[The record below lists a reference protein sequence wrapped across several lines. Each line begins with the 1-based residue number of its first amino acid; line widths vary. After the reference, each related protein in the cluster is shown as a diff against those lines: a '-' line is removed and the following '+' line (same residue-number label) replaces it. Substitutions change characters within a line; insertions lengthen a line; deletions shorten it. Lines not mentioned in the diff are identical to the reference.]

1 MKFTYCMRCDTVC
14 DEEKNVCTVYGI
26 DAMRS
31 DGKVLSS
38 YADVF
43 FDRQQAECFVN
54 MCNEGKLALIHLSSV
69 IEDALA

>member
-26 DAMRS
+26 DAIRS

-38 YADVF
+38 YSDVF

-54 MCNEGKLALIHLSSV
+54 MCNEGKLALIHLSIV

>member
-26 DAMRS
+26 DAIRS

-38 YADVF
+38 YSDVF
-43 FDRQQAECFVN
+43 FDNSRPNV
-54 MCNEGKLALIHLSSV
+54 L
-69 IEDALA
+69 

>member
-26 DAMRS
+26 DAIRS

-54 MCNEGKLALIHLSSV
+54 MCN
-69 IEDALA
+69 

>member
-26 DAMRS
+26 D
-31 DGKVLSS
+31 GKVLSI